1 MGVDMT
7 SDGERL
13 RRHTESNSE
22 NAFAEFVRRHL
33 DLVYSAVL
41 RQVNGDAHPAQD
53 VAWQRR
59 RRGIFGETIRT
70 ESKAP
75 SERHRREYA
84 APTELDILWCVVGT
98 KMSRLRRTVLRQALI
113 RQKHGVA
120 RTRK

>member
-1 MGVDMT
+1 MD
-7 SDGERL
+7 SDAALLGRYAET
-13 RRHTESNSE
+13 HCEDSFTEL
-22 NAFAEFVRRHL
+22 VRRHV
-33 DLVYSAVL
+33 DLVYSAAL

-53 VAWQRR
+53 VAWQCR

-84 APTELDILWCVVGT
+84 APTELDFFWCVVGT